1 MVCLQERILICI
13 KEYLTEYSDIKLIA
27 SGGVKDIEDV
37 KKLKLFGLYAAIIGK
52 AIYEEKID
60 LEELAGLVE

>member
-1 MVCLQERILICI
+1 MECLLGLTLNCTKEFRIR
-13 KEYLTEYSDIKLIA
+13 YPDIKLIA

-37 KKLKLFGLYAAIIGK
+37 KKLKVFGIYAAIIGK